1 MTPWQN
7 SSLIGTFQ
15 TPYDG
20 APESIAV
27 SEQEITDSIR
37 EINEAFPAA
46 SLKRQDVRSVLSV
59 LLPMEE
65 HSDGAG
71 DVQLQKHYKI
81 WDHGLEGGPQGLIS
95 VMGVKYTT
103 ARGVAERA
111 VDLVFKKLGRQPVRC
126 TTAETPVEG
135 GAVRCPEELFRQALD
150 EEKQTAIG
158 SDPLRHLVQ
167 TYGTAY
173 RKVLDYCDREPSW
186 GFPVARN
193 SPVIRAQ
200 VLHGAR
206 AEMAQKLGDV
216 IFRRTDLGVAGHP
229 GDDGLD
235 ACARIMAAELGWDGQ
250 RVSQEVREVQ
260 SLFRTEQA

>member
-1 MTPWQN
+1 
-7 SSLIGTFQ
+7 
-15 TPYDG
+15 
-20 APESIAV
+20 
-27 SEQEITDSIR
+27 
-37 EINEAFPAA
+37 
-46 SLKRQDVRSVLSV
+46 
-59 LLPMEE
+59 
-65 HSDGAG
+65 
-71 DVQLQKHYKI
+71 
-81 WDHGLEGGPQGLIS
+81 
-95 VMGVKYTT
+95 
-103 ARGVAERA
+103 
-111 VDLVFKKLGRQPVRC
+111 LVFKKLGRQPVRC